1 MRLVNRPLAEIQNKT
16 SELARD
22 AIEGMFS
29 NWFVYSK
36 NSKTFTRIPVIRYA
50 NNDANISMGYCAA
63 EKAVWIAASG
73 PNVTARDLLLVW
85 QLTLIEHQMSLRI
98 DSILNQCYKQLD
110 EIEIRDGDAVKFDKD
125 KHKQSWRVQKGC
137 LVSWVDGSKH
147 HWGIVKQVISAA
159 GLYGKEPHQVV
170 VDTGNN
176 STVTVDV
183 DKIRISKTPNTIRKD
198 QHKGL

>member
-29 NWFVYSK
+29 NWFVYHK

-50 NNDANISMGYCAA
+50 NNDANISMGYCDA
-63 EKAVWIAASG
+63 EKAVWIAASR

-98 DSILNQCYKQLD
+98 DSVLKHCYKQLD
-110 EIEIRDGDAVKFDKD
+110 NLIQQGQRYENA
-125 KHKQSWRVQKGC
+125 C
-137 LVSWVDGSKH
+137 
-147 HWGIVKQVISAA
+147 
-159 GLYGKEPHQVV
+159 
-170 VDTGNN
+170 
-176 STVTVDV
+176 
-183 DKIRISKTPNTIRKD
+183 
-198 QHKGL
+198 